1 MKCINFD
8 RAFERYMAEWIKE
21 NSEKYKD
28 DMDVIEDMMPDVYL
42 EFLKKPADFLDGVA
56 PQDYFEQF
64 DNADMLVNWL
74 CDYIAQGVPVPD
86 LLLERVTA
94 LGNPAEKSLLAL
106 VARDDLPEETQ
117 MTAISLLREMESK
130 APMQRYIDYIA
141 SLEEPSD
148 KGDLCTEALMSMG
161 ESVVEPILATL
172 SGAGQTGRD
181 IFADVLSNYPG
192 DERIYELMIERFVT
206 RDERRA
212 LFASYLAKLGDERAI
227 PRKARTST
235 IWIMWRSL
243 TPLRRWV
250 VSVRRSANFLAT
262 RIMNLSGGCNGLNA
276 HVLPLKE
283 ELLS

>member
-94 LGNPAEKSLLAL
+94 LGDPAEKSLLAL

-148 KGDLCTEALMSMG
+148 KGDLCAEALMSMG
-161 ESVVEPILATL
+161 ESVVEPILAAL
-172 SGAGQTGRD
+172 SGAGQIGRD

-227 PRKARTST
+227 P
-235 IWIMWRSL
+235 M
-243 TPLRRWV
+243 
-250 VSVRRSANFLAT
+250 
-262 RIMNLSGGCNGLNA
+262 
-276 HVLPLKE
+276 LKE
-283 ELLS
+283 AAQSPDINYLDYVEVVNAIEALGGERPPEREFSGDPYYESLRQV

>member
-130 APMQRYIDYIA
+130 APMQRYIDFIA

-148 KGDLCTEALMSMG
+148 KGDLCAEALMSMG
-161 ESVVEPILATL
+161 ESVVEPILAAL

-227 PRKARTST
+227 P
-235 IWIMWRSL
+235 M
-243 TPLRRWV
+243 
-250 VSVRRSANFLAT
+250 
-262 RIMNLSGGCNGLNA
+262 
-276 HVLPLKE
+276 LKE
-283 ELLS
+283 AAQSPDINYLDYVEVVNAIEALGGERPPEREFSGDPYYESLRQV

>member
-8 RAFERYMAEWIKE
+8 RAFERYMAEWMKE

-148 KGDLCTEALMSMG
+148 KGDLCAEALMSMG
-161 ESVVEPILATL
+161 ESVVEPILAAL
-172 SGAGQTGRD
+172 SGARQTGRD

-227 PRKARTST
+227 P
-235 IWIMWRSL
+235 M
-243 TPLRRWV
+243 
-250 VSVRRSANFLAT
+250 
-262 RIMNLSGGCNGLNA
+262 
-276 HVLPLKE
+276 LKE
-283 ELLS
+283 AAQSPDINYLDYVEVVNAIEALGGERPPEREFSGDPYYESLRQM

>member
-1 MKCINFD
+1 MRCINFD
-8 RAFERYMAEWIKE
+8 RAFERYMAEWMKE

-42 EFLKKPADFLDGVA
+42 EFLKKPADFLDGIA
-56 PQDYFEQF
+56 PQVYFEQF

-94 LGNPAEKSLLAL
+94 LGDPAEKSLLAL
-106 VARDDLPEETQ
+106 ITRDDLPEETQ

-130 APMQRYIDYIA
+130 APMQRYIDFIA

-148 KGDLCTEALMSMG
+148 KGDLCAEALMSMG
-161 ESVVEPILATL
+161 ESVVEPILAAL
-172 SGAGQTGRD
+172 SGAGQTGCD

-227 PRKARTST
+227 P
-235 IWIMWRSL
+235 M
-243 TPLRRWV
+243 
-250 VSVRRSANFLAT
+250 
-262 RIMNLSGGCNGLNA
+262 
-276 HVLPLKE
+276 LKE
-283 ELLS
+283 AAQSPDINYLDYVEVVNAIEALGGERPPEREFSGDPYYESLRQV

>member
-8 RAFERYMAEWIKE
+8 RAFERYMAEWMKE

-42 EFLKKPADFLDGVA
+42 EFLKKPADFLDGIA
-56 PQDYFEQF
+56 PQDYFEKF
-64 DNADMLVNWL
+64 DNADMLVSWL

-94 LGNPAEKSLLAL
+94 LGDPAEKSLLAL

-130 APMQRYIDYIA
+130 APMQRYVDYIA
-141 SLEEPSD
+141 SLEETSD
-148 KGDLCTEALMSMG
+148 KGDLCAEALMSMG
-161 ESVVEPILATL
+161 ESVVEPILAAL

-227 PRKARTST
+227 P
-235 IWIMWRSL
+235 M
-243 TPLRRWV
+243 
-250 VSVRRSANFLAT
+250 
-262 RIMNLSGGCNGLNA
+262 
-276 HVLPLKE
+276 LKE
-283 ELLS
+283 AAQSPDINYLDYVEVVNAIEALGGERPPEREFSGDPYYESLRQV

>member
-8 RAFERYMAEWIKE
+8 RAFERYMAEWMKE

-94 LGNPAEKSLLAL
+94 LGDPAEKSLLAL

-148 KGDLCTEALMSMG
+148 KGDLCAEALMSMG
-161 ESVVEPILATL
+161 ESVVEPILAAL

-227 PRKARTST
+227 P
-235 IWIMWRSL
+235 M
-243 TPLRRWV
+243 
-250 VSVRRSANFLAT
+250 
-262 RIMNLSGGCNGLNA
+262 
-276 HVLPLKE
+276 LKE
-283 ELLS
+283 AAQNPDINYLDYVEVVNAIEALGGERPPEREFSGDPYYESLRQV

>member
-8 RAFERYMAEWIKE
+8 RAFERYMAEWIKK

-117 MTAISLLREMESK
+117 MTAIFLLREMESK

-148 KGDLCTEALMSMG
+148 KGDLCAEALMSMG

-227 PRKARTST
+227 P
-235 IWIMWRSL
+235 M
-243 TPLRRWV
+243 
-250 VSVRRSANFLAT
+250 
-262 RIMNLSGGCNGLNA
+262 
-276 HVLPLKE
+276 LKE
-283 ELLS
+283 AAQSPDINYLDYVEVVNAIEALGGERPPEREFSGDPYYESLRQV

>member
-8 RAFERYMAEWIKE
+8 RAFERYMAEWMKE

-42 EFLKKPADFLDGVA
+42 EFLKKPADFLDGIA

-64 DNADMLVNWL
+64 DNADMLVSWL

-94 LGNPAEKSLLAL
+94 LGDLAEKSLLAL

-130 APMQRYIDYIA
+130 APMQRYVDYIA

-148 KGDLCTEALMSMG
+148 KGDLCAEALMSMG
-161 ESVVEPILATL
+161 ESVVEPILAAL

-227 PRKARTST
+227 P
-235 IWIMWRSL
+235 M
-243 TPLRRWV
+243 
-250 VSVRRSANFLAT
+250 
-262 RIMNLSGGCNGLNA
+262 
-276 HVLPLKE
+276 LKE
-283 ELLS
+283 AAQSPDINYLDYVEVVNAIEALGGERPPEREFSGDPYYESLRQV

>member
-8 RAFERYMAEWIKE
+8 RAFERYMAEWIKK

-148 KGDLCTEALMSMG
+148 KGDLCAEALMSMG

-227 PRKARTST
+227 P
-235 IWIMWRSL
+235 M
-243 TPLRRWV
+243 
-250 VSVRRSANFLAT
+250 
-262 RIMNLSGGCNGLNA
+262 
-276 HVLPLKE
+276 LKE
-283 ELLS
+283 AAQSPDINYLDYVEVVNAIEALGGERPPEREFSGDPYYESLRQM

>member
-28 DMDVIEDMMPDVYL
+28 DMDVIEDMMPDVDL
-42 EFLKKPADFLDGVA
+42 EFLKKPAAFLDGVA

-148 KGDLCTEALMSMG
+148 KGDLCAEALMSMG

-227 PRKARTST
+227 P
-235 IWIMWRSL
+235 M
-243 TPLRRWV
+243 
-250 VSVRRSANFLAT
+250 
-262 RIMNLSGGCNGLNA
+262 
-276 HVLPLKE
+276 LKE
-283 ELLS
+283 AAQSPDINYLDYVEVVNAIEALGGERPPEREFSGDPYYESLRQV

>member
-8 RAFERYMAEWIKE
+8 RAFERYMAEWMKE

-42 EFLKKPADFLDGVA
+42 EFLKKPADFLDGIA

-94 LGNPAEKSLLAL
+94 LGDPAEKSLLAL

-148 KGDLCTEALMSMG
+148 KGDLCAEALMSMG

-172 SGAGQTGRD
+172 SSAGQTGRD

-227 PRKARTST
+227 PMLREAAQSPDINYLDYVEVVNAIEALGGERPPEREFSGDPYYE
-235 IWIMWRSL
+235 SL
-243 TPLRRWV
+243 RQV
-250 VSVRRSANFLAT
+250 
-262 RIMNLSGGCNGLNA
+262 
-276 HVLPLKE
+276 
-283 ELLS
+283 

>member
-8 RAFERYMAEWIKE
+8 RAFERYMAEWMKE

-42 EFLKKPADFLDGVA
+42 EFLKKPADFLDGIA

-64 DNADMLVNWL
+64 DNADMLVSWL

-94 LGNPAEKSLLAL
+94 LGDPAEKSLLAL

-130 APMQRYIDYIA
+130 APMQRYVDYIA

-148 KGDLCTEALMSMG
+148 KGDLCAEALMSMG
-161 ESVVEPILATL
+161 ESVVEPILAAL
-172 SGAGQTGRD
+172 SGARQTGRD

-227 PRKARTST
+227 PMLKAAAQSPDINYLDYVEVVNAIEALGGERPPEREFSGDPYYE
-235 IWIMWRSL
+235 SL
-243 TPLRRWV
+243 RQV
-250 VSVRRSANFLAT
+250 
-262 RIMNLSGGCNGLNA
+262 
-276 HVLPLKE
+276 
-283 ELLS
+283 

>member
-8 RAFERYMAEWIKE
+8 RAFERYMAEWMKE

-42 EFLKKPADFLDGVA
+42 EFLKKPANFLDGIA

-94 LGNPAEKSLLAL
+94 LGDSAEKSLLAL

-117 MTAISLLREMESK
+117 MTAISLLREMESE

-148 KGDLCTEALMSMG
+148 KGDLCAEALMSMG
-161 ESVVEPILATL
+161 ESVVEPILATI

-192 DERIYELMIERFVT
+192 DERVYELMIERFVT

-227 PRKARTST
+227 P
-235 IWIMWRSL
+235 M
-243 TPLRRWV
+243 
-250 VSVRRSANFLAT
+250 
-262 RIMNLSGGCNGLNA
+262 
-276 HVLPLKE
+276 LKE
-283 ELLS
+283 AAQSPDINYLDYVEVVNAIEALGGERPPEREFSGDPYYESLRQV

>member
-106 VARDDLPEETQ
+106 IARDDLSEETQ

-130 APMQRYIDYIA
+130 APMQRYIDFIA

-148 KGDLCTEALMSMG
+148 KGDLCAEALMSMG
-161 ESVVEPILATL
+161 ESVVEPILAAL

-227 PRKARTST
+227 P
-235 IWIMWRSL
+235 M
-243 TPLRRWV
+243 
-250 VSVRRSANFLAT
+250 
-262 RIMNLSGGCNGLNA
+262 
-276 HVLPLKE
+276 LKE
-283 ELLS
+283 AAQSPDINYLDYVEVVNAIEALGGERPPEREFSGDPYYESLRQV

>member
-8 RAFERYMAEWIKE
+8 RAFERYMAEWMKE

-42 EFLKKPADFLDGVA
+42 EFLKKPADFLDGIA

-64 DNADMLVNWL
+64 DNADMLVSWL

-94 LGNPAEKSLLAL
+94 LGDPAEKSLLAL

-130 APMQRYIDYIA
+130 APMQRYVDYIA

-148 KGDLCTEALMSMG
+148 KGDLCAEALMSMG
-161 ESVVEPILATL
+161 ESVVEPILAAL

-227 PRKARTST
+227 PMLKEAAQSPDINYLDYVEVVNAIEALGGERPSEREFSGDPYYE
-235 IWIMWRSL
+235 S
-243 TPLRRWV
+243 LRRV
-250 VSVRRSANFLAT
+250 
-262 RIMNLSGGCNGLNA
+262 
-276 HVLPLKE
+276 
-283 ELLS
+283 

>member
-8 RAFERYMAEWIKE
+8 RAFERYMAEWIKK

-130 APMQRYIDYIA
+130 APMQRYIDFIA

-148 KGDLCTEALMSMG
+148 KGDLCAEALMSMG
-161 ESVVEPILATL
+161 ESVVEPILAAL

-227 PRKARTST
+227 P
-235 IWIMWRSL
+235 M
-243 TPLRRWV
+243 
-250 VSVRRSANFLAT
+250 
-262 RIMNLSGGCNGLNA
+262 
-276 HVLPLKE
+276 LKE
-283 ELLS
+283 AAQSPDINYLDYVEVVNAIEALGGERPPEREFSGDPYYESLRQV

>member
-148 KGDLCTEALMSMG
+148 KGDLCAEALMSMG

-227 PRKARTST
+227 PMLEEAAQSSDINYLDYVEVVNAIEALGGERPPEREFSGDPYYE
-235 IWIMWRSL
+235 SL
-243 TPLRRWV
+243 RQV
-250 VSVRRSANFLAT
+250 
-262 RIMNLSGGCNGLNA
+262 
-276 HVLPLKE
+276 
-283 ELLS
+283 

>member
-141 SLEEPSD
+141 SMEEPSD
-148 KGDLCTEALMSMG
+148 KGDLCAEALMSMG

-227 PRKARTST
+227 P
-235 IWIMWRSL
+235 M
-243 TPLRRWV
+243 
-250 VSVRRSANFLAT
+250 
-262 RIMNLSGGCNGLNA
+262 
-276 HVLPLKE
+276 LKE
-283 ELLS
+283 AAQSPDINYLDYVEVVNAIEALGDERPPEREFSGDPYYESLRQV

>member
-117 MTAISLLREMESK
+117 MKAISLLREMESK

-148 KGDLCTEALMSMG
+148 KGDLCAEALMSMG

-227 PRKARTST
+227 P
-235 IWIMWRSL
+235 M
-243 TPLRRWV
+243 
-250 VSVRRSANFLAT
+250 
-262 RIMNLSGGCNGLNA
+262 
-276 HVLPLKE
+276 LKE
-283 ELLS
+283 AAQSPDINYLDYVEVVNAIEALGGERPPEREFSGDPYYESLRQV

>member
-8 RAFERYMAEWIKE
+8 RAFERYMAEWMKE

-42 EFLKKPADFLDGVA
+42 EFLKKPADFLDGIA

-64 DNADMLVNWL
+64 DNADMLVSWL

-86 LLLERVTA
+86 ILLERVTA
-94 LGNPAEKSLLAL
+94 LGDPAEKSLLAL

-130 APMQRYIDYIA
+130 APMQRYVDYIA

-148 KGDLCTEALMSMG
+148 KGDLCAEALMSMG
-161 ESVVEPILATL
+161 ESVVEPILAAL

-227 PRKARTST
+227 P
-235 IWIMWRSL
+235 M
-243 TPLRRWV
+243 
-250 VSVRRSANFLAT
+250 
-262 RIMNLSGGCNGLNA
+262 
-276 HVLPLKE
+276 LKE
-283 ELLS
+283 AAQSPDINYLDYVEVVNAIEALGGERPPEREFSGDPYYESLRQV

>member
-8 RAFERYMAEWIKE
+8 RAFERYMAEWMKE

-42 EFLKKPADFLDGVA
+42 EFLKKPADFLDGIA

-64 DNADMLVNWL
+64 DNADVLVNWL

-94 LGNPAEKSLLAL
+94 LGDPAEKSLLAL
-106 VARDDLPEETQ
+106 IARDDLPEETQ

-148 KGDLCTEALMSMG
+148 KGDLCAEALMSMG
-161 ESVVEPILATL
+161 ESVVEPILAAL

-227 PRKARTST
+227 P
-235 IWIMWRSL
+235 M
-243 TPLRRWV
+243 
-250 VSVRRSANFLAT
+250 
-262 RIMNLSGGCNGLNA
+262 
-276 HVLPLKE
+276 LKE
-283 ELLS
+283 AAQSPDINYLDYVEVVNAIEALGGERPPEREFSGDPYYESLRQV

>member
-94 LGNPAEKSLLAL
+94 LGNPAEKSLLENYG
-106 VARDDLPEETQ
+106 VTPYHYEDLGDGVYQVYVE
-117 MTAISLLREMESK
+117 
-130 APMQRYIDYIA
+130 ID
-141 SLEEPSD
+141 
-148 KGDLCTEALMSMG
+148 G
-161 ESVVEPILATL
+161 EIVP
-172 SGAGQTGRD
+172 
-181 IFADVLSNYPG
+181 
-192 DERIYELMIERFVT
+192 FVT
-206 RDERRA
+206 VDSA
-212 LFASYLAKLGDERAI
+212 TGDYH
-227 PRKARTST
+227 
-235 IWIMWRSL
+235 
-243 TPLRRWV
+243 
-250 VSVRRSANFLAT
+250 
-262 RIMNLSGGCNGLNA
+262 G
-276 HVLPLKE
+276 
-283 ELLS
+283 

>member
-8 RAFERYMAEWIKE
+8 RAFERYMAEWMKE

-42 EFLKKPADFLDGVA
+42 EFLKKPADFLDGIA

-74 CDYIAQGVPVPD
+74 CGYIAQGVPVPD

-130 APMQRYIDYIA
+130 APMQRYIDFIA

-148 KGDLCTEALMSMG
+148 KGDLCAEALMSMG
-161 ESVVEPILATL
+161 ESVVEPILAAL

-227 PRKARTST
+227 P
-235 IWIMWRSL
+235 M
-243 TPLRRWV
+243 
-250 VSVRRSANFLAT
+250 
-262 RIMNLSGGCNGLNA
+262 
-276 HVLPLKE
+276 LKE
-283 ELLS
+283 AAQSPDINYLDYVEVVNAIEALGGERPPEREFSGDPYYESLRQV

>member
-130 APMQRYIDYIA
+130 TPMQRYIDYIA

-148 KGDLCTEALMSMG
+148 KGDLCAEALMSMG

-227 PRKARTST
+227 P
-235 IWIMWRSL
+235 M
-243 TPLRRWV
+243 
-250 VSVRRSANFLAT
+250 
-262 RIMNLSGGCNGLNA
+262 
-276 HVLPLKE
+276 LKE
-283 ELLS
+283 AAQSPDINYLDYVEVVNAIEALGGERPPEREFSGDPYYESLRQV

>member
-130 APMQRYIDYIA
+130 APMQRYVDYIA

-148 KGDLCTEALMSMG
+148 KGDLCAEALMSMG

-172 SGAGQTGRD
+172 SSAGQTGRD

-227 PRKARTST
+227 P
-235 IWIMWRSL
+235 M
-243 TPLRRWV
+243 
-250 VSVRRSANFLAT
+250 
-262 RIMNLSGGCNGLNA
+262 
-276 HVLPLKE
+276 LKE
-283 ELLS
+283 AAQSPDINYLDYVEVVNAIEALGGERPPEREFSGDPYYESLRQV

>member
-94 LGNPAEKSLLAL
+94 LGDPAEKSLLAL

-148 KGDLCTEALMSMG
+148 KGDLCAEALMSMG
-161 ESVVEPILATL
+161 ESVVEPILATI

-227 PRKARTST
+227 P
-235 IWIMWRSL
+235 M
-243 TPLRRWV
+243 
-250 VSVRRSANFLAT
+250 
-262 RIMNLSGGCNGLNA
+262 
-276 HVLPLKE
+276 LKE
-283 ELLS
+283 AAQSPDINYLDYVEVVNAIEALGGERPPEREFSGDPYYESLRQV

>member
-94 LGNPAEKSLLAL
+94 LGDSAEKSLLAL

-141 SLEEPSD
+141 SLEDPSD
-148 KGDLCTEALMSMG
+148 KGDLCAEALMSMG
-161 ESVVEPILATL
+161 ESVVEPILAAL

-227 PRKARTST
+227 P
-235 IWIMWRSL
+235 M
-243 TPLRRWV
+243 
-250 VSVRRSANFLAT
+250 
-262 RIMNLSGGCNGLNA
+262 
-276 HVLPLKE
+276 LKE
-283 ELLS
+283 AAQSPDINYLDYVEVVNAIEALGGERPPEREFSGDPYYESLRQV

>member
-8 RAFERYMAEWIKE
+8 RAFESAMAEWMKE

-42 EFLKKPADFLDGVA
+42 EFLKKPADFLDGIA

-64 DNADMLVNWL
+64 DNADMLVSWL

-94 LGNPAEKSLLAL
+94 LGDPAEKSLLAL

-130 APMQRYIDYIA
+130 APMQRYVDYIA

-148 KGDLCTEALMSMG
+148 KGDLCAEALMSMG
-161 ESVVEPILATL
+161 ESVVEPILAAL
-172 SGAGQTGRD
+172 SGARQTGRD

-227 PRKARTST
+227 P
-235 IWIMWRSL
+235 M
-243 TPLRRWV
+243 
-250 VSVRRSANFLAT
+250 
-262 RIMNLSGGCNGLNA
+262 
-276 HVLPLKE
+276 LKE
-283 ELLS
+283 AAQSPDINYLDYVEVVNAIEALGGERPPEREFSGDPYYESLRQV

>member
-8 RAFERYMAEWIKE
+8 RAFERYMTEWMKE

-42 EFLKKPADFLDGVA
+42 EFLKKPADFLDGIA

-64 DNADMLVNWL
+64 DNADMLVSWL

-94 LGNPAEKSLLAL
+94 LGDPAEKSLMAL
-106 VARDDLPEETQ
+106 IARDDLPEETQ

-130 APMQRYIDYIA
+130 APMQRYVDYIA

-148 KGDLCTEALMSMG
+148 KGDLCAEALMSMG
-161 ESVVEPILATL
+161 ESVVEPILAAL
-172 SGAGQTGRD
+172 SGARQTGRD

-227 PRKARTST
+227 P
-235 IWIMWRSL
+235 M
-243 TPLRRWV
+243 
-250 VSVRRSANFLAT
+250 
-262 RIMNLSGGCNGLNA
+262 
-276 HVLPLKE
+276 LKE
-283 ELLS
+283 AAQSPDINYLDYVEVVNAIEALGGERPPEREFSGDPYYESLRQV

>member
-8 RAFERYMAEWIKE
+8 RAFERYMAEWMKE

-42 EFLKKPADFLDGVA
+42 EFLKKPADFLDGIA

-64 DNADMLVNWL
+64 DNADVLVNWL

-94 LGNPAEKSLLAL
+94 LGDPAEKSLLAL

-148 KGDLCTEALMSMG
+148 KGDLCAEALISMG
-161 ESVVEPILATL
+161 ESVVEPILAAL

-227 PRKARTST
+227 P
-235 IWIMWRSL
+235 M
-243 TPLRRWV
+243 
-250 VSVRRSANFLAT
+250 
-262 RIMNLSGGCNGLNA
+262 
-276 HVLPLKE
+276 LKE
-283 ELLS
+283 AAQSPDLNYLDYVEVVNAIEALGGERPPEREFSGDPYYESLRQV

>member
-148 KGDLCTEALMSMG
+148 KGDLCAEALMSMG
-161 ESVVEPILATL
+161 ESVVEPILATI

-227 PRKARTST
+227 P
-235 IWIMWRSL
+235 M
-243 TPLRRWV
+243 
-250 VSVRRSANFLAT
+250 
-262 RIMNLSGGCNGLNA
+262 
-276 HVLPLKE
+276 LKE
-283 ELLS
+283 AAQSPDINYLDYVEVVNAIEALGGERPPEREFSGDPYYESLRQV

>member
-148 KGDLCTEALMSMG
+148 KGDLCAEALMSMG
-161 ESVVEPILATL
+161 ESVVEPILDAL

-227 PRKARTST
+227 P
-235 IWIMWRSL
+235 M
-243 TPLRRWV
+243 
-250 VSVRRSANFLAT
+250 
-262 RIMNLSGGCNGLNA
+262 
-276 HVLPLKE
+276 LKE
-283 ELLS
+283 AAQSPDINYLDYVEVVNAIEALGGERPPEREFSGDPYYESLRQV